1 MNTAINIPIQRGD
14 KTHNQDH
21 VIILANFRPIKSNN
35 KRPTKLTPP
44 EDLELLESL
53 ILSFVRM

>member
-1 MNTAINIPIQRGD
+1 MKTVIKKPIQRGD
-14 KTHNQDH
+14 KTHNQGH
-21 VIILANFRPIKSNN
+21 VIMLANFKPIKSNN

-53 ILSFVRM
+53 MLSFVRM